1 MKIEDFKIDKIIK
14 IKISCLG
21 YRVDMVKIQWLM
33 MEYALIVEEL
43 IKSRISRVSRN
54 RFSKTLIKEFSLE
67 EPWWKLKN
75 RMHWMFYRWEKKVD
89 K

>member
-1 MKIEDFKIDKIIK
+1 
-14 IKISCLG
+14 
-21 YRVDMVKIQWLM
+21 M

-67 EPWWKLKN
+67 EP
-75 RMHWMFYRWEKKVD
+75 
-89 K
+89 